1 MIKINLSPTKKGA
14 SITNVGGIDLS
25 LINLKMLIV
34 SLLILYIPENFVES
48 YYVEE
53 IEKENAIQTK
63 LNSEYRAVSSK
74 VRSMREIE
82 KQVDALGDQE
92 EKLARKLD
100 VVKEIINKRQN
111 PFELLKY
118 ITENV
123 PEGLWLT
130 KLELKEGQL
139 LFEGYALN
147 FNAIGDFLTNLKN
160 SIFFNKN
167 IEYGTPN
174 DMKPEYKGMRM
185 ETFQIKAQVLN
196 FE

>member
-1 MIKINLSPTKKGA
+1 MIEINLSPTKKGG
-14 SITNVGGIDLS
+14 SITNIGGIDLS
-25 LINLKMLIV
+25 LINIKMLII
-34 SLLILYIPENFVES
+34 SLIILYVPENFVEN
-48 YYVEE
+48 YYVGE
-53 IEKENAIQTK
+53 IEKETSVQAK
-63 LNSEYRAVSSK
+63 LNNDYRSVATK

-82 KQVDALGDQE
+82 KQVDALRDQE

-118 ITENV
+118 IAENV

-130 KLELKEGQL
+130 KLELEDGEL
-139 LFEGYALN
+139 IFEGYALN

-167 IEYGTPN
+167 IEYGTPT
-174 DMKPEYKGMRM
+174 DLMPDFRGMRM
-185 ETFQIKAQVLN
+185 EVFRIKAKVLN

>member
-1 MIKINLSPTKKGA
+1 MIEINLSPSKKAA
-14 SITNVGGIDLS
+14 SLTNVGGIDLS
-25 LINLKMLIV
+25 LINVKMLIIAFI
-34 SLLILYIPENFVES
+34 ILYVPENFVES
-48 YYVEE
+48 FYVEQV
-53 IEKENAIQTK
+53 EKENNIQRK
-63 LNSEYRAVSSK
+63 LNSEYKKISSK

-82 KQVDALGDQE
+82 KQVDALRDQE

-118 ITENV
+118 IMENV
-123 PEGLWLT
+123 PDGLWLT
-130 KLELKEGQL
+130 KLSLDEGNL
-139 LFEGYALN
+139 IFEGYALN

-167 IEYGTPN
+167 IVYSAAEN
-174 DMKPEYKGMRM
+174 MKPDYKGVRM
-185 ETFQIKAQVLN
+185 ETFKIEARVLN